1 MDLNEKSDALA
12 AESTRS
18 VAVYYSYAPEDERW
32 QKELEKQLSG
42 LKRKGLIVDWH
53 KRRISAGLEKA
64 GEIDAHL
71 NTAAIILLLEARGD
85 DQHTNPKRQRG
96 PRSRFGLI

>member
-1 MDLNEKSDALA
+1 MYLNEKSDALA
-12 AESTRS
+12 AKSSRS
-18 VAVYYSYAPEDERW
+18 VEVFYSYAPKDERW

-53 KRRISAGLEKA
+53 KRRISAGMEKA

-71 NTAAIILLLEARGD
+71 NTAAIILLLVSPDFKLQITA
-85 DQHTNPKRQRG
+85 T
-96 PRSRFGLI
+96 GLR